1 MVDAYGA
8 SLPNLKEENYDAL
21 VLDGCLGGLWRYIW
35 RLDDDLDALLYR
47 FIELEELVLIGHLET
62 W

>member
-1 MVDAYGA
+1 MCTIYKWKTQ
-8 SLPNLKEENYDAL
+8 SLFIDKNHQIQF
-21 VLDGCLGGLWRYIW
+21 GLWRYIW

-47 FIELEELVLIGHLET
+47 LIELEELVLIGHLET